1 MLNSIFLF
9 IPFALQMCCMAVDE
23 VHFHRQRGLP
33 RWERL
38 GHPLDTLT
46 VCAR

>member
-9 IPFALQMCCMAVDE
+9 IPFALQTCCMAVDE

-46 VCAR
+46 V